1 MPNEVRRM
9 RWGANHRDTP
19 SRLRSF
25 SGSRARHCPYFS
37 QSQRKAPTEAP
48 HFHSPTATAR
58 CHLISRSRD
67 SFPSRGSLWPRQ
79 KVVSPLK
86 AKRRRRANAFP
97 LRGRCR
103 TDVRR
108 MRWGANHRCNPIA
121 AVQLQRR
128 PRSALPLILPNRKS
142 KTLPRP
148 RTAAACP
155 RLQDV
160 TSSVGSRRQ
169 LPLKGKPLAAA
180 ESNPTAKTPNG
191 GARKSLPLEGKV
203 PNISEA
209 DEVGRESTRYPIAA
223 MRLRLTKRIPVFYTL
238 PTAPKNVPQTDGFGQ
253 SAAVRVLPFL
263 DFMIQ

>member
-1 MPNEVRRM
+1 M
-9 RWGANHRDTP
+9 
-19 SRLRSF
+19 
-25 SGSRARHCPYFS
+25 
-37 QSQRKAPTEAP
+37 
-48 HFHSPTATAR
+48 
-58 CHLISRSRD
+58 
-67 SFPSRGSLWPRQ
+67 PRQ

-86 AKRRRRANAFP
+86 AKRRRRVNAFP

-128 PRSALPLILPNRKS
+128 PRSALPLFFPIAKKS
-142 KTLPRP
+142 THRGPTLPQPYRDCKMP
-148 RTAAACP
+148 PHQSLT
-155 RLQDV
+155 
-160 TSSVGSRRQ
+160 RQ

-191 GARKSLPLEGKV
+191 GAGKSLPLEGKV
-203 PNISEA
+203 PNGCEA

-238 PTAPKNVPQTDGFGQ
+238 PPAPKNVPQTDGFGQ
-253 SAAVRVLPFL
+253 SAAVRVLPFS

>member
-121 AVQLQRR
+121 A
-128 PRSALPLILPNRKS
+128 
-142 KTLPRP
+142 
-148 RTAAACP
+148 
-155 RLQDV
+155 
-160 TSSVGSRRQ
+160 
-169 LPLKGKPLAAA
+169 
-180 ESNPTAKTPNG
+180 
-191 GARKSLPLEGKV
+191 
-203 PNISEA
+203 
-209 DEVGRESTRYPIAA
+209 

-253 SAAVRVLPFL
+253 SAAVRVLPFS